1 MDELLEN
8 AKKAL
13 RSFISDEELE
23 RQLLENRQ
31 KLEKLSTSQT
41 DLLRQLTSIKQH
53 MTDFEIIVK
62 QLECMIEEQKRV
74 MNEFVTW
81 KKIVENAALSVA
93 NVQQT
98 PLQKG
103 HENELFVNDER
114 EQKAFS
120 KTIEPVSAKVEK
132 WPVRFYAD
140 SFSSFS
146 PYGFCINDLQ
156 SEYMGQLYI
165 IDQLS
170 STEATFTVNSQL
182 EFSQILSNYKY
193 GLKPVC
199 DEISRNENPSRLC
212 VVEPGV
218 LSFNGT
224 IWEIKTKIS
233 INII

>member
-31 KLEKLSTSQT
+31 KIAKLSTSQT
-41 DLLRQLTSIKQH
+41 DLLRQLTSMTKR
-53 MTDFEIIVK
+53 MTDFESDVK
-62 QLECMIEEQKRV
+62 QLKCMIEEQKRV

-81 KKIVENAALSVA
+81 KQKVENAALSVA
-93 NVQQT
+93 DVHQI
-98 PLQKG
+98 PLQKSD
-103 HENELFVNDER
+103 ENELIINDKR
-114 EQKAFS
+114 EQSFS
-120 KTIEPVSAKVEK
+120 PQTIESKSAKEEK

-140 SFSSFS
+140 NFSSFS

-170 STEATFTVNSQL
+170 ATEATFTVNSQL

-212 VVEPGV
+212 VVEPGS

-224 IWEIKTKIS
+224 IWEIKSKIS
-233 INII
+233 ITIL